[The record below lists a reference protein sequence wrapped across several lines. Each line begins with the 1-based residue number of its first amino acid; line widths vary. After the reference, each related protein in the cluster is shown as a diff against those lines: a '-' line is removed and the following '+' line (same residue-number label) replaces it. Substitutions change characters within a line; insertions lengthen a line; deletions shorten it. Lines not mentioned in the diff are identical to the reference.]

1 MKISKDTEFLKI
13 IKNYKI
19 TQLFKKRI
27 YSSMRFIDREQQVE
41 ENICALENI
50 LNVNVIYAKILTKWD
65 HI

>member
-1 MKISKDTEFLKI
+1 
-13 IKNYKI
+13 
-19 TQLFKKRI
+19 
-27 YSSMRFIDREQQVE
+27 MRFIGREQQVE